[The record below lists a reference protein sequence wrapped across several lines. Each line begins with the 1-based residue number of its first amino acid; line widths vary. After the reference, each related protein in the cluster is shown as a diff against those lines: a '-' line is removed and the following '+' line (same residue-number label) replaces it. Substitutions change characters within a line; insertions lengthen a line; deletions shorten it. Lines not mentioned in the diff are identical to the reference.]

1 MTVQQYQHL
10 LHIMELI
17 DGVESL
23 VTTLPRVSGKGRKM
37 ARLQANMVQAIE
49 DDLEQLRSTLL
60 QLV

>member
-1 MTVQQYQHL
+1 
-10 LHIMELI
+10 MELI